1 MKIKWRNIL
10 IVLGLLLAVVLLIDF
25 NRRVQQL
32 DRMTAQLQS
41 VSAEATSVMQTQVG
55 LLTQVSYASSDKSV
69 EAWAYQNKWVR
80 AGEHPIGLVPSGE
93 VTPTPEPTPSSQV
106 QNIPNWRIWWQLF
119 FGGSN

>member
-69 EAWAYQNKWVR
+69 
-80 AGEHPIGLVPSGE
+80 
-93 VTPTPEPTPSSQV
+93 
-106 QNIPNWRIWWQLF
+106 
-119 FGGSN
+119 